1 MKRLRLFS
9 LIIVLVFSPSYGQ
22 SEAGAIFLLIAPGA
36 RAGGMGEAQVAVAND
51 AYASYW
57 NPAGLGFL
65 DGQELA
71 LMHVN
76 WLPGLADDLYYEFLG
91 FRKKYPTLGTVGGH
105 LIFLNLGE
113 QIRTSETGDEL
124 GTFTSYMT
132 AFALSYS
139 ALISPTQSFG
149 INTKV
154 SYQHLVEIGAGSEKG
169 KGTSTDFGFDIGY
182 LHKKWIFPNLTMGF
196 NLSNLGPKVSFIDP
210 DQADP
215 QPTNLSFG
223 LNYALIKSEFN
234 NFNIV
239 YDVDKL
245 LVSSYPDMDWDGDGR
260 IGNYDED
267 GNYSPGNDYNVN
279 GKVEIAHTDPL
290 YLALFTS
297 WVNDWI
303 LGGDIDYG
311 ASSPGN
317 GDGLIGGYRWV
328 DADNDGKKDIGKWFD
343 SDSNGVVDPGENEM
357 VQTEGSPGDD
367 GWGIFN
373 EYGIKEEGNAKDRKI
388 SNETDRL
395 VHNLGMEYWYGE
407 YFAIRSGFY
416 YDKTGKISN
425 PTFGIG
431 LRFAGYGF
439 DFGYTYGDQGHPLTN
454 TMRFSLNMEF

>member
-1 MKRLRLFS
+1 MKRLKFCL
-9 LIIVLVFSPSYGQ
+9 LTIILTLNPSFGQ

-91 FRKKYPTLGTVGGH
+91 FRKKYPTLGTIGGH

-182 LHKKWIFPNLTMGF
+182 LHKEWILPNLTMGF

-223 LNYALIKSEFN
+223 LNYALIKSDFN
-234 NFNIV
+234 NINVV

-267 GNYSPGNDYNVN
+267 GNYSPGNDYNIN
-279 GKVEIAHTDPL
+279 GKIEIAHTDPL

-297 WVNDWI
+297 WINDWI

-311 ASSPGN
+311 SSSPGN
-317 GDGLIGGYRWV
+317 GDGIIGGYEWV
-328 DADNDGKKDIGKWFD
+328 DADGDGKKDIGKWFD

-357 VQTEGSPGDD
+357 VQTEGNPGDED
-367 GWGIFN
+367 WGIYN
-373 EYGIKEEGNAKDRKI
+373 EYGIKEKGNAKDRKL

-395 VHNLGMEYWYGE
+395 VHNLGIEYWYGE